1 MEKIRKIQEEFNK
14 VIDDEKR
21 SEYNDKN
28 KGYNQGLDNA
38 KHALDNVI
46 FQSEIQA
53 YKDSYDKL

>member
-14 VIDDEKR
+14 VIDAGKL

-28 KGYNQGLDNA
+28 KGYNQGLENA

-53 YKDSYDKL
+53 YKDSYSK

>member
-28 KGYNQGLDNA
+28 KW
-38 KHALDNVI
+38 KI
-46 FQSEIQA
+46 F
-53 YKDSYDKL
+53 

>member
-14 VIDDEKR
+14 VIDDGKL

-28 KGYNQGLDNA
+28 KGYNQGLENA
-38 KHALDNVI
+38 KLALDYVI
-46 FQSEIQA
+46 FQSEFQA

>member
-21 SEYNDKN
+21 SEYNEQN
-28 KGYNQGLDNA
+28 IGYNLGLDNA
-38 KHALDNVI
+38 KHALDYVI

-53 YKDSYDKL
+53 YKDSKL

>member
-1 MEKIRKIQEEFNK
+1 M
-14 VIDDEKR
+14 IDDEKR

-38 KHALDNVI
+38 KHALDYVI

-53 YKDSYDKL
+53 YKDSKL